1 MLYPFDA
8 PSVVVEVVALVTLS
22 VAAPMQLHTTPVDPH
37 KPAETVSNVF
47 DVNVMLS
54 VPATAFTGVTTK
66 MTFDG
71 VVNAATLCIVTE
83 VQPILVR
90 TAYPVWAVISIS
102 SVVDEAENSTGPAV
116 FAFVLSP
123 PRQVIMSTWPAAEP
137 APITIAS
144 VSASVVVCEV
154 VELVTATDVAPA
166 HVHVTLVASA
176 KLQRAFDAVSVIV
189 LLARTA
195 CVGVRVKTIC
205 VRADSATSVG
215 TRADP
220 QPIFVLTE

>member
-1 MLYPFDA
+1 M
-8 PSVVVEVVALVTLS
+8 
-22 VAAPMQLHTTPVDPH
+22 
-37 KPAETVSNVF
+37 F

-123 PRQVIMSTWPAAEP
+123 PRQVKISSWPAAEP

-189 LLARTA
+189 LVARTDR
-195 CVGVRVKTIC
+195 VGVTLIIMPLGVPDALTGVPDAVPANAPTAFVVMFVVMVQSFVGLVPPSEVPRILRVSPL
-205 VRADSATSVG
+205 A
-215 TRADP
+215 
-220 QPIFVLTE
+220 

>member
-1 MLYPFDA
+1 MVVT
-8 PSVVVEVVALVTLS
+8 SVDEEAEKVTDVA
-22 VAAPMQLHTTPVDPH
+22 VARFLFIPPLQV
-37 KPAETVSNVF
+37 K
-47 DVNVMLS
+47 
-54 VPATAFTGVTTK
+54 
-66 MTFDG
+66 
-71 VVNAATLCIVTE
+71 
-83 VQPILVR
+83 
-90 TAYPVWAVISIS
+90 IS
-102 SVVDEAENSTGPAV
+102 S
-116 FAFVLSP
+116 
-123 PRQVIMSTWPAAEP
+123 WPAAEP